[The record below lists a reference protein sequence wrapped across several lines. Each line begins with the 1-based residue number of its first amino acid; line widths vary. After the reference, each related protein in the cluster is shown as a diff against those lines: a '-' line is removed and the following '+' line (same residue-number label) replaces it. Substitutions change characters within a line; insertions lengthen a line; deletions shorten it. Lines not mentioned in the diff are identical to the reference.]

1 MFRLVGRALVA
12 LASIA
17 SVGVGVGVAQA
28 APVSS
33 VTSGV
38 VADRRPVAT
47 PRLVDVDFDRRRDV
61 DRVSL
66 RFRNGTPDDVS
77 ARFVRTVRDRDG
89 DRVRL
94 PGRVF
99 VVLRLEEAQ
108 ARGFD
113 RDVIDADDLRNVVAV
128 RLIDDG
134 RRDDVVRI
142 AVGLRERA
150 DIDVFERNNRIVLDV
165 DGRDRDRDR

>member
-1 MFRLVGRALVA
+1 MFRLVGRALLA
-12 LASIA
+12 LATIGT
-17 SVGVGVGVAQA
+17 VGVGVSAAQA
-28 APVSS
+28 APVATSHPVS
-33 VTSGV
+33 VEQ
-38 VADRRPVAT
+38 RRVAT
-47 PRLVDVDFDRRRDV
+47 PRLVDVDFDRRRDT

-66 RFRNGTPDDVS
+66 RFRGGTPDDVS

-113 RDVIDADDLRNVVAV
+113 RDVIETDDLDNVRAV

-134 RRDDVVRI
+134 REDDVVRL
-142 AVGLRERA
+142 AVGLRRRA
-150 DIDVFERNNRIVLDV
+150 DINLLERNNRIVLDV
-165 DGRDRDRDR
+165 EGRDRDRDR